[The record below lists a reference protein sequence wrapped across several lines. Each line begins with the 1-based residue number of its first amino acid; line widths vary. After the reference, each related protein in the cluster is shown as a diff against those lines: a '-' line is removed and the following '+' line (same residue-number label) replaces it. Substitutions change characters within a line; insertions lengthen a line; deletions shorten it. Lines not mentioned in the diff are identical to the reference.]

1 MAEQFEAVT
10 GRKVPRR
17 YRSMITA
24 QAAQLPEVYAARQQR
39 EYQEEA
45 VEQRGRE
52 FKLAEKGQELQQEQA
67 KRATVIGAMGTGAMI
82 GATAGGPWGA
92 VIGAG
97 IGLVGGLI
105 GSEMF

>member
-24 QAAQLPEVYAARQQR
+24 QAAQLPEVYAAKEQR
-39 EYQEEA
+39 KYQEEA
-45 VEQRGRE
+45 VEQRGKE
-52 FKLAEKGQELQQEQA
+52 FKLAKEAQEVQQEQA

-82 GATAGGPWGA
+82 GAQTGNPWGV

-97 IGLVGGLI
+97 VGLIGGLM